1 MERGKGDLSESRP
14 LFSPPENSPVKLFHI
29 CKFHKIPVFGF
40 DFVFY
45 PALLIQK
52 VQDTQFGLN
61 EINDRLVIA
70 EVDHCPGDPFSCVF
84 FLV

>member
-1 MERGKGDLSESRP
+1 MTSVSPGLYSDLLETAWLSFFTFE
-14 LFSPPENSPVKLFHI
+14 
-29 CKFHKIPVFGF
+29 FHKIAFFGS
-40 DFVFY
+40 DFVFH

-61 EINDRLVIA
+61 EINDRLVIT
-70 EVDHCPGDPFSCVF
+70 EVDHCPGDPFFRIF